1 MRKPGA
7 LGTYR
12 KMRSLA
18 MEHDI
23 STQHQLRVNA
33 VRTIKRIKNEPIQ
46 IPMSSALNIFDTS
59 IHDYNIPEAVS
70 VNILYEYDS
79 VEGPD
84 GTKGFAVF
92 VPDTLDIWVAADIP
106 DPEYNVP
113 HSIAHEYAHFI
124 QYAEERPYDEQEA
137 DAFAERILQE
147 LGIERKEK

>member
-1 MRKPGA
+1 MRKPGL
-7 LGTYR
+7 LGMYR

-23 STQHQLRVNA
+23 STRHQLRVNA
-33 VRTIKRIKNEPIQ
+33 VRTIIRVKKEPIK
-46 IPMSSALNIFDTS
+46 IPLSSAINIFDSS
-59 IHDYNIPEAVS
+59 IHDYDITEAVS
-70 VNILYEYDS
+70 INILYEYDS
-79 VEGPD
+79 VEAPD

-137 DAFAERILQE
+137 DAFAERIMQE
-147 LGIERKEK
+147 LGIRREE